1 MKVLLFPEDG
11 EVSELLKMVEGY
23 VSSTSLMAY
32 FPVEGKEDV
41 VSLKIYPIIEFPEH
55 VATELMDIWRN
66 NETN

>member
-1 MKVLLFPEDG
+1 MKVLLFPEG
-11 EVSELLKMVEGY
+11 REVSDLLKMVEGS
-23 VSSTSLMAY
+23 VTPTGLMAY